1 MPDVDENKGLD
12 PSSWILSYVDFMT
25 VIMAFFIIFVLVATK
40 VASATELFIVKKI
53 EVINN
58 SLNRILKNTGVTVEN
73 VGYNGVRIIIP
84 SEVDGK
90 SMFKSGSFHIRN
102 EFKPYLIHLGKAII
116 DSTEFISAY
125 DEYKD
130 KFKNKHYDPKD
141 LKISVRVEGHTDTD
155 GSAEQNMILSL
166 KRAEG
171 VKNFFTTNNIFEDNI
186 FAICG
191 YGEAKPLV
199 NKLNKDE
206 NRRVEIY
213 LNYTMDPIYVFY
225 GCTNPSAYNFNP
237 KANRDDGSCI
247 NNF

>member
-1 MPDVDENKGLD
+1 MPDVDKNIGLD

-58 SLNRILKNTGVTVEN
+58 SLNRILKNSGVTIEN
-73 VGYNGVRIIIP
+73 VGYNGVKIIIP

-102 EFKPYLIHLGKAII
+102 EFKSYLTHLGKAII

-141 LKISVRVEGHTDTD
+141 LKISVRIEGHTDTD

-171 VKNFFTTNNIFEDNI
+171 VKNFFTKNNIFKDNI

-247 NNF
+247 NSI